1 MIWLWTSI
9 LSALL
14 LGFYDVAKKQ
24 SLRKNGV
31 FDVLLYATA
40 ISTLF
45 FLPLLLSSLC
55 GWGLGSGTL
64 FDVPKGELRDYLLVA
79 SKAVLVA
86 ASWIFGILGM
96 KHLPLTTVGI
106 IKASR
111 PVFVLLGCIFI
122 FGERLNP
129 VQWGGVLI
137 AMAALFLLGRSSR
150 NEGINFAHNIWIY
163 CMAGSVLFGVLS
175 ALYDKYI
182 MSQLNQVFVQ
192 GWGNFFLTVFFAI
205 AVLLNAAS
213 ERKKNGVVHRF
224 QWDWSILLIAF
235 FVTVSDFL
243 YFYSLTCD
251 GSMLS
256 VVSMLRRSSVVIT
269 FACGAMLFKE
279 QNIRAKALEM
289 VLLLVGMAL
298 LLFGSY

>member
-9 LSALL
+9 FSAIL
-14 LGFYDVAKKQ
+14 LGLYDVAKKKSLQ
-24 SLRKNGV
+24 SNGV

-45 FLPLLLSSLC
+45 FLPMLLSSLF
-55 GWGLGSGTL
+55 GWGLAAGTV
-64 FDVPKGELRDYLLVA
+64 FDVPQGAPRDYLLVA

-111 PVFVLLGCIFI
+111 PVFVLLGCILI
-122 FGERLNP
+122 FGERLNLQ
-129 VQWGGVLI
+129 QWGGVII
-137 AMAALFLLGRSSR
+137 AMVALYLLGRSSR
-150 NEGINFAHNIWIY
+150 HEGISFVHNKWIY

-182 MSQLNQVFVQ
+182 MSQLNQVFLQ
-192 GWGNFFLTVFFAI
+192 GWGNFFLTLIFVV
-205 AVLLNAAS
+205 AVLLNAAV
-213 ERKKNGVVHRF
+213 ERRKNGSAHRF
-224 QWDWSILLIAF
+224 QWDWTILLIAIF
-235 FVTVSDFL
+235 ITVSDFL
-243 YFYSLTCD
+243 YFYSLACE

-256 VVSMLRRSSVVIT
+256 VISMLRRSSVIIT
-269 FACGAMLFKE
+269 FVFGAILFKE
-279 QNIRAKALEM
+279 QNLRSKALEM
-289 VLLLVGMAL
+289 VLLLAGMAL